1 MPTNYTLSYSDK
13 AEGWPSFYS
22 FFPDYMIGMN
32 SYFYTFKNGNLY
44 RHNTSPNRNEYYG
57 VPGDQAPST
66 ITSVLSPR
74 PVVDIKLFKTL
85 TYESNQAWECTALN
99 TDLTDGSPGSMLET
113 YFVQKEGEWFTYI
126 RNNDGTINY
135 RDRSTT
141 GIGVNTNVNAAAPAA
156 VIVTFSSAFS
166 QTISIGDTLFA
177 SNLTG
182 STSDAPVQA
191 GTIVSISNID
201 PTFTITIDT
210 TAVTSTVPVTGQFMT
225 NIKNS
230 VAESHG
236 ARGYY
241 LEFTLSNNDI
251 TPVELFSVGSS
262 VMKSYP

>member
-1 MPTNYTLSYSDK
+1 MAACDTLTYSDK
-13 AEGWPSFYS
+13 SEGWPSFYS
-22 FFPDYMIGMN
+22 YCPDYMIGMN
-32 SYFYTFKNGNLY
+32 SYFYTFNGGNLY
-44 RHNTSPNRNEYYG
+44 RHNTSANRNEYYG
-57 VPGDQAPST
+57 VFSPST
-66 ITSVLSPR
+66 VTSVLSPR

-85 TYESNQAWECTALN
+85 TYESNEAWACTALN

-126 RNNDGTINY
+126 RNNSGIVNY
-135 RDRSTT
+135 RDRSVT
-141 GIGVNTNVNAAAPAA
+141 GIGENTNVDATLPAA
-156 VIVTFSSAFS
+156 TVITFSDSFS
-166 QTISIGDTLFA
+166 QTISIGDTVFA

-182 STSDAPVQA
+182 TVSDAPIEA
-191 GTIVSISNID
+191 GTITAVSNVT

-225 NIKNS
+225 NTKNS

-236 ARGYY
+236 ARGYF
-241 LEFTLSNNDI
+241 LQFTLSNDDR